1 MHWSSWSTSV
11 SIEALTSS
19 VSPQMVLFSD
29 IQFKVPAG
37 EVYVRWFHR
46 HLSFLPHYKYWSAKS
61 LPRVL
66 HLRFDQHRPQRG
78 PNCCYRWLQ
87 VVCMFSSRCP
97 LVSSAPSSTWSS
109 WRPSR
114 TATAYTQSHLT
125 SWFAVWYINLFS
137 NVHICPI
144 IFNGRYIGCWY
155 TYTKHPPDLYVLSFF
170 NILLYMAYLLVIY
183 QTPLPP
189 DGERQCLKHCD
200 HNICQAHVRHPL
212 WVGFDNYH

>member
-1 MHWSSWSTSV
+1 MDLIALLAIDQVFSGSCTGRVDQHQYRWKHCN
-11 SIEALTSS
+11 ALTSS
-19 VSPQMVLFSD
+19 VSPNWCFSQTFSSRSLLAKCMYVGFIGTFLFCLT
-29 IQFKVPAG
+29 INIGLPKV
-37 EVYVRWFHR
+37 FTQ
-46 HLSFLPHYKYWSAKS
+46 L
-61 LPRVL
+61 L

-78 PNCCYRWLQ
+78 PNCCYRWLP
-87 VVCMFSSRCP
+87 VACMSSSRCP

-170 NILLYMAYLLVIY
+170 NILLYMA
-183 QTPLPP
+183 
-189 DGERQCLKHCD
+189 
-200 HNICQAHVRHPL
+200 
-212 WVGFDNYH
+212 